1 MKVKEIT
8 RKCSKTNYERGTLY
22 RVSFTD
28 IPDYAKNMWREHSAG
43 AHMTLTEPI
52 LEMQAVITP
61 NKKLHDVSVGY
72 QFNSYIEFRLEAID
86 TIQMANDFIKTVESE
101 GNMLPDAYNPQTGEI
116 MGDIEW
122 NELVTDLKKTEQLKS
137 ISRYFQLMNDR
148 PEEFANT
155 GLINIEK
162 NIDKFMV
169 AAQVLNKPVGV
180 VYESEYH
187 LMVVDICIGKNGYY
201 TYERII
207 PKTQGIAVAVLA
219 EWNGRFFLLKQY
231 RHALRDWQYAIPR
244 GFAKDGLSG
253 KDNAVKNVV
262 EKTGCTVSNIT
273 YLATTVADSGLSGT
287 KVAVY
292 HAKCSEPDFK
302 YGTGNATQLVSVKPE
317 ELKEMIRD
325 GKITDGFTM
334 TALMMYLAKKT
345 N

>member
-28 IPDYAKNMWREHSAG
+28 IPDYAKNMWRENSAG
-43 AHMTLTEPI
+43 THMTLTEPI

-61 NKKLHDVSVGY
+61 NKKLHDDSVGY
-72 QFNSYIEFRLEAID
+72 QFNSYVEFRLEAID
-86 TIQMANDFIKTVESE
+86 TIQMADDFIKTVESE

-122 NELVTDLKKTEQLKS
+122 NKLITDLKKTGQLKS

-148 PEEFANT
+148 SEEFANT

-187 LMVVDICIGKNGYY
+187 LMVVDICIGENGYY

-207 PKTQGIAVAVLA
+207 PKAQGIAVAVLA
-219 EWNGRFFLLKQY
+219 ELNGRFFLLKQY

-244 GFAKDGLSG
+244 GFAKDGLPG

-302 YGTGNATQLVSVKPE
+302 YGTGNATQLVCVKPE

>member
-8 RKCSKTNYERGTLY
+8 RKCSKTNYEGGILY

-28 IPDYAKNMWREHSAG
+28 IPDYAKNMWREHSAE
-43 AHMTLTEPI
+43 AHMALTEPV

-61 NKKLHDVSVGY
+61 NKKLHDVNVGY
-72 QFNSYIEFRLEAID
+72 QFNSYVEFPLEAID
-86 TIQMANDFIKTVESE
+86 TIQMADDFIKTVDSE
-101 GNMLPDAYNPQTGEI
+101 GNVLPDAYNPQTGEI

-137 ISRYFQLMNDR
+137 ISLYFQLMNDR

-207 PKTQGIAVAVLA
+207 PKIQGIAVAVLA
-219 EWNGRFFLLKQY
+219 EWSGRFFLLKQY

-244 GFAKDGLSG
+244 GFDKRWTFR
-253 KDNAVKNVV
+253 K
-262 EKTGCTVSNIT
+262 
-273 YLATTVADSGLSGT
+273 
-287 KVAVY
+287 
-292 HAKCSEPDFK
+292 
-302 YGTGNATQLVSVKPE
+302 
-317 ELKEMIRD
+317 R
-325 GKITDGFTM
+325 
-334 TALMMYLAKKT
+334 
-345 N
+345 